1 MKFIFELLI
10 DIISLGTVVGKYTYI
25 DANGIER
32 SLSYRAGANIGFVP
46 QDGNLLDGQIS
57 AGFSSFGRRK
67 SKLQRKPHRRQQR
80 KKEPLTSP
88 TRLVQSLIPPQTH
101 RTQGGRNTQNSAPA
115 TSDGYPAPVA
125 DPVKFYAPAPPA
137 TLYNAPAAPEPIE
150 PVSSYLPP
158 APAAPEP
165 IEPVSSYLP
174 PAPSAPPVE
183 PPQELY
189 GAPEAPL
196 PDYDAGECPAVN
208 PLTDAECAG
217 AVSNCW
223 SPGQLDTDC
232 PNYGLCCFDG
242 CANTCVDDIAPEPT
256 AEAPLSSYLPPAPS
270 APAPAPPAPL
280 PTYESASQG
289 TEAPPMMVMD
299 ASYNFNF
306 DK

>member
-1 MKFIFELLI
+1 M
-10 DIISLGTVVGKYTYI
+10 ISLGTVVGKYTYI

-57 AGFSSFGRRK
+57 AGFSSFGKRT
-67 SKLQRKPHRRQQR
+67 SKLTKPRRRQR

-101 RTQGGRNTQNSAPA
+101 RTQGGRNTQNSAPT
-115 TSDGYPAPVA
+115 TSAGYPAPIA

-137 TLYNAPAAPEPIE
+137 TLYN
-150 PVSSYLPP
+150 

-196 PDYDAGECPAVN
+196 PDYEAGECPVVN
-208 PLTDAECAG
+208 DLTDAECAG

-280 PTYESASQG
+280 PTYDSASQG
-289 TEAPPMMVMD
+289 IEAPPMMVMD

>member
-10 DIISLGTVVGKYTYI
+10 DIISLGTVVGKYTYV

-57 AGFSSFGRRK
+57 AGFSSFGKRK
-67 SKLQRKPHRRQQR
+67 SKLRRPHRRQQR

-101 RTQGGRNTQNSAPA
+101 RTQGGRNTQNSEPT

-137 TLYNAPAAPEPIE
+137 TLYN
-150 PVSSYLPP
+150 

-280 PTYESASQG
+280 PTYDSASQG